1 MKSDFRLYIGDNLVE
16 LGDNPNILYSYT
28 VDDLRNPTAVKNSFS
43 KTITLEGTP
52 NNNKIFG
59 QYWNVERRVGSGGGN
74 AGVDF
79 NASKKAPFTIYV
91 NNEIYESGYVKLD
104 KVNTINNAITYDISL
119 YGGLGDFFY
128 NLTFNPNSGEKKKLS
143 DLDYCTGG
151 VDEFDFT
158 TSSTTVE
165 TAWGVLRGT
174 VNPNF
179 SNNRKWQHIN
189 FMPAYNGI
197 PDDFDANKVVINL
210 EGTALPQSEANNN
223 TAIAELPDNMTEWEM
238 RDLRSYLQRPC
249 IRMKSVIN
257 ACCNP
262 DTNGG
267 YNVDLDPDF
276 FNSGNPYYEKTWMTL
291 PMVGE
296 LEYSNEEQVLTG
308 STLMGMATS
317 GSIDE
322 MMYEDL
328 RFDIGEFTSTIPS
341 KISVTSKFL
350 YNSNGDGKPVYP
362 YTSYVWF
369 WNFNGDSY
377 HSGWWCLGS
386 LFVQMIALNGDT
398 VVGASETY
406 NLTSPIRHNGK
417 LWFGHNG
424 HYTDRKYNS
433 YLNKPI
439 YDILGTFVE
448 GEGFCRENEN
458 EAAELRFTI
467 TGLNSPITALKIV
480 YYWGATED
488 KVNHLVKACATSS
501 IPYFDGWIANEGSAW
516 RANSPVRFVGDILS
530 SDFKAVLGAS
540 LGRTGT
546 QITKA
551 LLLNTKESPA
561 DYLLSYCKMFGL
573 YFRKDVETNTIHIET
588 RKTFYDRND
597 IVNLN
602 DLIDRGKD
610 IKINPIVFDT
620 KWYELSQEKDK
631 TAFSDKYLASKGIDY
646 GCKVLNTG
654 YEFSTEKKKL
664 LENSCIRSGIE
675 GLERSKYF
683 YAYNNDDVCRNWMN
697 NGLKYKVVQGGK
709 EKEVEVT
716 PSTST
721 AIPLNGADNMKY
733 YDMFPKLQL
742 HDKGNKS
749 VDGNNILVFFSGF
762 KDTQK
767 GANPVYYNLTDD
779 SMYQTQLNEG
789 TPCWLFTNSEVIGNQ
804 KVADK
809 VRYIPVFER
818 YLTNDASGVVNRSLD
833 FGTAQ
838 ELYIPTYNITDE
850 SNIYTNFWKTYIED
864 LFDPDTK
871 TLSCYVKVDGK
882 IGHEWMRRFYWFDNS
897 IWRLNRVNDWSVSEY
912 GVTQMEFVKVQDLAN
927 YTSVTQ
933 SEASRIELTASKYAI
948 DSNGETISVSLT
960 ITNNE
965 SWRITATSGA
975 VLSTTSGT
983 GDSIINVTFPENTGE
998 DFLYWTI
1005 TATNADG
1012 TASASITIQQ
1022 TYAGERDFRPVPDDI
1037 IIPSSGGTAVID
1049 FIWKN
1054 QGDDYIDLVDFNESD
1069 DYLQFTADTV
1079 TLRTQNKAIL
1089 EFDPNTGTTT
1099 LHNYCQFSDNGG
1111 WINHSIGIDQVPPE
1125 YVFAASGEAK
1135 SMTMVWNK
1143 NVTFSNVP
1151 DWVTI
1156 TNLGDGNYT
1165 LTAKENLYDVPNDVE
1180 IIVDNQMGSRVP
1192 VRLRQIAGV
1201 SPTVG
1206 DVQPRNLFFTNNSA
1220 TQYVGVNLPNPWGV
1234 TTNPRYATLSSNG
1247 GDGYYI
1253 MGVTMGTT
1261 LTGRTDSFTITD
1273 FTTNRTY
1280 TVNIIQNSAVEHRS
1294 LTVNPTAVSVP
1305 SGGGIYTITVNYA
1318 ERGGDFCWIAADV
1331 DSGISWTNIVWTGE
1345 TGTTT
1350 VTITPTTAAGQTTKT
1365 LNFSGSTTAL
1375 TATTVFTQD
1384 GLGGSARPD
1393 SGTQNFPASGGTGNN
1408 GITANVNW
1416 VATVSDSWISVY
1428 PSAGRGNGWTSISIT
1443 TQPNTSPSART
1454 GYVYIRTEE
1463 FPPATLAT
1471 IIVKQAG
1478 FQEQI
1483 YVNPSTIRFDY
1494 TGGTATFT
1502 ITSNTNWTID
1512 GNS

>member
-59 QYWNVERRVGSGGGN
+59 QYWNVERRIGNGGVN

-104 KVNTINNAITYDISL
+104 KVNTVNNAVTYDISL
-119 YGGLGDFFY
+119 FGGLGDFFY

-165 TAWGVLRGT
+165 TAWNVLRG
-174 VNPNF
+174 VANPNF
-179 SNNRKWQHIN
+179 QSNKKWQHIN

-197 PDDFDANKVVINL
+197 PDDFDSNKVIINL
-210 EGTALPQSEANNN
+210 DGTYLPQSEVNNN

-249 IRMKSVIN
+249 IRMKSIIN

-276 FNSGNPYYEKTWMTL
+276 FYSGNPYYEKTWMTL

-296 LEYSNEEQVLTG
+296 LEYSNEEQVLPG
-308 STLMGMATS
+308 STLMGMSTS

-328 RFDIGEFTSTIPS
+328 RFDLGEFTSTIPS
-341 KISVTSKFL
+341 KISVTTKFK
-350 YNSNGDGKPVYP
+350 YNRNGDGKPVYP

-369 WNFNGDSY
+369 WNYNGDTY

-386 LFVQMIALNGDT
+386 LFVQLIALNGDT
-398 VVGASETY
+398 IVGASETY
-406 NLTSPIRHNGK
+406 NLTSPVRHNGK

-424 HYTDRKYNS
+424 HYTDRKYES
-433 YLNKPI
+433 YLGKPI
-439 YDILGTFVE
+439 YDILGRFVE
-448 GEGFCRENEN
+448 GEGFCKEGEN
-458 EAAELRFTI
+458 EAYEVKFNI

-488 KVNHLVKACATSS
+488 KITHLVKACATADRT
-501 IPYFDGWIANEGSAW
+501 YGDGWISNPVVAW
-516 RANSPVRFVGDILS
+516 RADSPTRFVGDILS

-573 YFRKDVETNTIHIET
+573 YFRKDVTANTIHIET
-588 RKTFYDRND
+588 RKTFYDRSEV
-597 IVNLN
+597 VNLN
-602 DLIDRGKD
+602 DMIDRGKD

-631 TAFSDKYLASKGIDY
+631 TAFSEKYLAARGIDY

-675 GLERSKYF
+675 GLEKSKYF
-683 YAYNNDDVCRNWMN
+683 YAYNNDDVYRNWMN
-697 NGLKYKVVQGGK
+697 NGIKYKVVQAGR
-709 EKEVEVT
+709 EKEIEIT
-716 PSTST
+716 ANAST
-721 AIPLNGADNMKY
+721 AIPLNEGENMKY
-733 YDMFPKLQL
+733 YDMFPKMQF
-742 HDKGNKS
+742 HDKSNKS
-749 VDGNNILVFFSGF
+749 TDGNNILVFFSGF

-767 GANPVYYNLTDD
+767 GANKVYYNLSDD
-779 SMYQTQLNEG
+779 SMYQSQLNDG
-789 TPCWLFTNSEVIGNQ
+789 TPCWLFTNSEMIGSQ

-809 VRYIPVFER
+809 VRYLPVFER
-818 YLTNDASGVVNRSLD
+818 YLTSDGSGVVNRSLD

-838 ELYIPTYNITDE
+838 ELYIPTYNITDT
-850 SNIYTNFWKTYIED
+850 SNIYHNFWKTYIED

-871 TLSCYVKVDGK
+871 VLSCYVKVDGK
-882 IGHEWMRRFYWFDNS
+882 IGHDWMRRFYWFDNS

-912 GVTQMEFVKVQDLAN
+912 GVTQMEFVKVQDVDN

-933 SEASRIELTASKYAI
+933 SPNTVIELTASKYDI
-948 DSNGETISVSLT
+948 DPNGETITVSIS
-960 ITNNE
+960 ITNGG
-965 SWRITATSGA
+965 SWRLTATSGA

-983 GDSIINVTFPENTGE
+983 GDGTFSMTFPENNG
-998 DFLYWTI
+998 DDLVFWYL
-1005 TATNADG
+1005 TATSEDG
-1012 TASASITIQQ
+1012 KTSASAMFTQS
-1022 TYAGERDFRPVPDDI
+1022 YAGECDFTPVPEDI
-1037 IIPSSGGTAVID
+1037 IIPASGGSAIID
-1049 FIWKN
+1049 FIWRN
-1054 QGDDYIDLVDFNESD
+1054 QGNEAVYFVDYNESS
-1069 DYLQFTADTV
+1069 DYLQFTADTA
-1079 TLRTQNKAIL
+1079 TLRSQNKAIL

-1099 LHNYCQFSDNGG
+1099 LHNYCSFRNYDQS
-1111 WINHSIGIDQVPPE
+1111 IRHQIGIDQVPPE
-1125 YVFAASGEAK
+1125 YNFDYTGGTR
-1135 SMTMVWNK
+1135 SMTMTWNT
-1143 NVTFSNVP
+1143 NVSFNNLP
-1151 DWVTI
+1151 DWISVTDNGGGSYTI
-1156 TNLGDGNYT
+1156 T
-1165 LTAKENLYDVPNDVE
+1165 ARENLYNTPNDVE
-1180 IIVDNQMGSRVP
+1180 VIVDNGQGSRVP
-1192 VRLRQIAGV
+1192 VRMKQAAGV
-1201 SPTVG
+1201 SPVTAYVE
-1206 DVQPRNLFFTNNSA
+1206 PRNLFYTNNGG
-1220 TQYVGVNLPNPWGV
+1220 TQYVTVNIPNAWSV
-1234 TTNPRYATLSSNG
+1234 TTAPRYATLTSSG
-1247 GDGYYI
+1247 ADGYYI
-1253 MGVTMGTT
+1253 LGVTMDTT

-1273 FTTNRTY
+1273 SVSHSAY
-1280 TVNIIQNSAVEHRS
+1280 TVNIMQNGAVEHKS
-1294 LTVNPTAVSVP
+1294 LTASPTAVNVP
-1305 SGGGIYTITVNYA
+1305 QTGGVYSITVTYA
-1318 ERGGDFCWIAADV
+1318 ERGGDACTMSSQN
-1331 DSGISWTNIVWTGE
+1331 SGLSWTNIVWTGE

-1350 VTITPTTAAGQTTKT
+1350 VTISPSSASGQTTKT

-1384 GLGGSARPD
+1384 GLGGSAQPD
-1393 SGTQNFPASGGTGNN
+1393 SGTQNFPAGGGTGNN
-1408 GITANVNW
+1408 GITANANW
-1416 VATVSDSWISVY
+1416 VATVSDSWISVT
-1428 PSAGRGNGWTSISIT
+1428 PSAGRGNGWSSISIT

-1471 IIVKQAG
+1471 IIVKQDG
-1478 FQEQI
+1478 FNEQI
-1483 YVNPSTIRFDY
+1483 SVNPSTIFFDY